1 MSHKIILGIG
11 NPLGGDDA
19 VGSFIV
25 RRINEK
31 QQGKARAERPEASR
45 QQDITAIDAG
55 TVPESYTSII
65 RRNRPEQLVL
75 VDASDMGL
83 PPGSIRLL
91 SPEKIA
97 TLSFSTH
104 SMPLSAFV
112 SYVSEFCGQVYIIG
126 IQPKR
131 IKIGDKLSYI
141 VQKSTDRVVD
151 LILNDRLDEISALV

>member
-19 VGSFIV
+19 VGSFVV
-25 RRINEK
+25 RSINEK
-31 QQGKARAERPEASR
+31 RQGKAGAEHPKTSR

-55 TVPESYTSII
+55 TAPESYTSVI
-65 RRNRPEQLVL
+65 RRNRPKQLVL
-75 VDASDMGL
+75 IDAADMGL

-104 SMPLSAFV
+104 RMPLSAFV

-131 IKIGDKLSYI
+131 TTIGDKLSDI
-141 VQKSTDRVVD
+141 AQKSTDRVVD
-151 LILNDRLDEISALV
+151 LILNDRLDEISALG

>member
-19 VGSFIV
+19 VGSFVV
-25 RRINEK
+25 RRVNERR
-31 QQGKARAERPEASR
+31 QGKADAERAKSSR

-55 TVPESYTSII
+55 TAPESYTSII

-75 VDASDMGL
+75 VDAADMGL

-104 SMPLSAFV
+104 SMPLSEFV

-131 IKIGDKLSYI
+131 TTIGDKLSDI

-151 LILNDRLDEISALV
+151 LILNDRLDEISALG

>member
-19 VGSFIV
+19 VGSFV
-25 RRINEK
+25 ARRISEK
-31 QQGKARAERPEASR
+31 RQGKAGAERPGAFPP
-45 QQDITAIDAG
+45 QDITAIDAG
-55 TVPESYTSII
+55 AAPESYTSII

-91 SPEKIA
+91 SPENIA
-97 TLSFSTH
+97 TSSFSTH

-126 IQPKR
+126 IQPER
-131 IKIGDKLSYI
+131 TTIGGKLSTI
-141 VQKSTDRVVD
+141 VQKSADRVVD
-151 LILNDRLDEISALV
+151 LILNDRLDEISALG

>member
-1 MSHKIILGIG
+1 VSHKITLGIG

-19 VGSFIV
+19 VGSFVV
-25 RRINEK
+25 RRVNEK
-31 QQGKARAERPEASR
+31 RQGKAGAERPGASR

-55 TVPESYTSII
+55 TAPENYTSII
-65 RRNRPEQLVL
+65 RRNRPEQLIL
-75 VDASDMGL
+75 VDAADMGL
-83 PPGSIRLL
+83 SPGSIRLL

-126 IQPKR
+126 IQPER
-131 IKIGDKLSYI
+131 TETGDRLSGP
-141 VQKSTDRVVD
+141 VRKSGERVVD
-151 LILNDRLDEISALV
+151 LILNDRLDEISALG

>member
-1 MSHKIILGIG
+1 MNHKIILGIG

-19 VGSFIV
+19 VGSFVV
-25 RRINEK
+25 RKINEK
-31 QQGKARAERPEASR
+31 RQGKAGAERPKASR
-45 QQDITAIDAG
+45 QQDIIAIDTG
-55 TVPESYTSII
+55 PTPESYTSII
-65 RRNRPEQLVL
+65 RRNRPEQLIL
-75 VDASDMGL
+75 VDAADMGL

-112 SYVSEFCGQVYIIG
+112 SYVREFCGQVYVIG
-126 IQPKR
+126 IQPER
-131 IKIGDKLSYI
+131 TEFGDKLSDI

-151 LILNDRLDEISALV
+151 LILNDRLDEINALV

>member
-19 VGSFIV
+19 VGSFVV
-25 RRINEK
+25 RKVNEK
-31 QQGKARAERPEASR
+31 QQGKASAERAKASR

-55 TVPESYTSII
+55 TAPESYTSII

-104 SMPLSAFV
+104 RMPLSAFV
-112 SYVSEFCGQVYIIG
+112 SYVSED
-126 IQPKR
+126 R
-131 IKIGDKLSYI
+131 
-141 VQKSTDRVVD
+141 KSVV
-151 LILNDRLDEISALV
+151 